1 MPTHSKLVKI
11 VVGIMIIAAAYYVIT
26 RIALSVL
33 TSSLGRLVVSLV
45 ERSSRV
51 VSPPLLLQKSKQD

>member
-1 MPTHSKLVKI
+1 MPTHSKFVRI

-33 TSSLGRLVVSLV
+33 TSSRGRLVVSPV
-45 ERSSRV
+45 ERSSRG
-51 VSPPLLLQKSKQD
+51 PLPSNIQD